1 MTRALGSKLQRVVAT
16 LAVGLTVA
24 FFATLA
30 VGLIVAV
37 VVARLGDRALF
48 DAGKEPAL
56 LPWEKSDVVA
66 SGRLLYAD
74 HCATCHGANG
84 EGEKRRPSG
93 ASAST
98 PLAPPHDASG
108 HTWQHPDYALVQLTK
123 SGVATALCRPL
134 NEKAMPK
141 FERTL
146 TDAEIVAILS
156 YIKSTWP
163 PEIRAQ
169 QDSVNRLY
177 ATQNAAVRRILLLS
191 N

>member
-16 LAVGLTVA
+16 LAVGL
-24 FFATLA
+24 
-30 VGLIVAV
+30 IVAV
-37 VVARLGDRALF
+37 VVARLGGGALF
-48 DAGKEPAL
+48 DAGEEPAL

-84 EGEKRRPSG
+84 EGEKHRPG
-93 ASAST
+93 GTSAST

-123 SGVATALCRPL
+123 SGIATALCRRPL
-134 NEKAMPK
+134 DEKAMPK

-156 YIKSTWP
+156 YIKSRWP

-177 ATQNAAVRRILLLS
+177 ATQNAAVRRILSRS